1 MLTVEEEKVMGRA
14 TKCCPSLFDFD
25 CYIPENTYIYIY
37 IYIYIRKK
45 VFEGE
50 ISG

>member
-25 CYIPENTYIYIY
+25 CYIPENIY